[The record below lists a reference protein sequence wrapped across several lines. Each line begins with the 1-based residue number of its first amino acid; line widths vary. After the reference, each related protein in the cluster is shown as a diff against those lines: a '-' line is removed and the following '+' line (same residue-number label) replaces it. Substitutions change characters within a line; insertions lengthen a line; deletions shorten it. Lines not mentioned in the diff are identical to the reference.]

1 VQHPDILAAAVIAM
15 PDQRLGERACAY
27 LVPRAEPVPLALIQ
41 AHLSVLGVAK
51 FKWPE
56 RLEWVSEMP
65 KTPIGKIDKKALHA
79 DITAKLEA
87 EQTTEGR

>member
-1 VQHPDILAAAVIAM
+1 VIAM

-27 LVPRAEPVPLALIQ
+27 LVARAEPVPLASIQ
-41 AHLSVLGVAK
+41 AHLSALGVAK

-56 RLEWVSEMP
+56 RLEWVAEMP

-79 DITAKLEA
+79 DITAKLAAGHPGEV
-87 EQTTEGR
+87 R